1 MADYIGT
8 AQYGKPIEYSS
19 QPNGGMYP
27 SWINTD
33 YSGIFDALGESISGV
48 IKAKKEAAEEEK
60 KEKEKLEKENSAL
73 IEKYYIDMPETGD
86 DSEYFLTKV
95 DDYNNTAK
103 GYIDAAISA
112 GNSYL
117 TPEQIVD
124 LKKKSN
130 AILAEKNLS
139 DLNQSTVS
147 EVRKKYF
154 SQDGQYDPAAFNDW
168 MKGYNDAGTI
178 QEKAKYIQQ
187 NKNPLV
193 PVVTLGDA
201 FKDMKALNLGTTT
214 KMMGNT
220 AVTVVDPQNVEDGI
234 ALMES
239 AYPESSTAK
248 YINAGKDEAEKEQRR
263 DNIVKAYG
271 LQEDTREYR
280 KVARGDRSGKAE
292 EKKEAITNQPIVY
305 NGQTIEMKDTDDI
318 YEYNTI
324 TVSGGNQAW
333 VNDKN
338 ETIQGALTGVM
349 LGNDDELYLQI
360 NTPQKDDEPG
370 SVIYLPYDKNQNKVL
385 EITKSKDRADLLNK
399 FKKKNK
405 GKEVK
410 KTSDASQ
417 FNPK

>member
-86 DSEYFLTKV
+86 DSQYFLTKV

-117 TPEQIVD
+117 TPEQIVE

-147 EVRKKYF
+147 EVRNKYF
-154 SQDGQYDPAAFNDW
+154 SQEGQYDPTAFNDW
-168 MKGYNDAGTI
+168 MEGYNAAGTI
-178 QEKAKYIQQ
+178 QDKAKHIQQ

-193 PVVTLGDA
+193 PVVTAIDA
-201 FKDMKALNLGTTT
+201 AQELKKFNIGTTT
-214 KMMGNT
+214 EKINGQLHTYIDPVNLDTGIRHLVETEPTSNVYKYVMKGDPNEKEKEERIANLFPLFDIQKDKRPMPQRGASTSKTGGSGGRNAIKFDTSDISKFKANYIAERGNT
-220 AVTVVDPQNVEDGI
+220 TPSTV
-234 ALMES
+234 
-239 AYPESSTAK
+239 
-248 YINAGKDEAEKEQRR
+248 
-263 DNIVKAYG
+263 
-271 LQEDTREYR
+271 
-280 KVARGDRSGKAE
+280 
-292 EKKEAITNQPIVY
+292 
-305 NGQTIEMKDTDDI
+305 NGGA
-318 YEYNTI
+318 
-324 TVSGGNQAW
+324 VSGSVSRIKYDG
-333 VNDKN
+333 DKV
-338 ETIQGALTGVM
+338 TA
-349 LGNDDELYLQI
+349 
-360 NTPQKDDEPG
+360 
-370 SVIYLPYDKNQNKVL
+370 IYQYVDPYDKERKEISLDYSNPDHKELINSSL
-385 EITKSKDRADLLNK
+385 EINMDLLEEFRKRNSDK
-399 FKKKNK
+399 KDQQKQTFKGAPK
-405 GKEVK
+405 GG
-410 KTSDASQ
+410 
-417 FNPK
+417 F

>member
-95 DDYNNTAK
+95 DYYNNTAK

-154 SQDGQYDPAAFNDW
+154 SQEGQYDSKAFDDW
-168 MKGYNDAGTI
+168 MEGYNDAGTI

-193 PVVTLGDA
+193 PVVTAIDA
-201 FKDMKALNLGTTT
+201 AQELKKFNIGTTT
-214 KMMGNT
+214 ERINGQLHTYIDPVNLDTGIRHLVETEPTSDVYKYVMKGNP
-220 AVTVVDPQNVEDGI
+220 D
-234 ALMES
+234 
-239 AYPESSTAK
+239 
-248 YINAGKDEAEKEQRR
+248 EKEKEERIANLFPLFDIQKDKRPMPQRKASTLR
-263 DNIVKAYG
+263 TGGSGGRKAITFATNDSSKFKANYISDTGNIIPSQVNGMPVTGKVYSIEYDGNNVTAIYQYTDPDDKTEKEISLDYSNPDHRQIINSSLETDMDL
-271 LQEDTREYR
+271 LQE
-280 KVARGDRSGKAE
+280 
-292 EKKEAITNQPIVY
+292 
-305 NGQTIEMKDTDDI
+305 
-318 YEYNTI
+318 
-324 TVSGGNQAW
+324 
-333 VNDKN
+333 
-338 ETIQGALTGVM
+338 
-349 LGNDDELYLQI
+349 
-360 NTPQKDDEPG
+360 
-370 SVIYLPYDKNQNKVL
+370 
-385 EITKSKDRADLLNK
+385 
-399 FKKKNK
+399 FKKRNK
-405 GKEVK
+405 EKEVK
-410 KTSDASQ
+410 KTGGASK
-417 FNPK
+417 FNKQ